1 VELFALNAVIVN
13 QGGAGLLAAAPA
25 ALQTASL
32 QVKQEMLTDTSDQL
46 ARRVDMN
53 SHAAT
58 FVLPYFC
65 QQVTTNTVSAGSNS
79 TSLTGFRA
87 GEIRQIILW
96 YQPTTA
102 AGAAGITTPGSGN
115 YQPLLWQQISDVV
128 LTYNGE
134 VFNRFDSGVG
144 QLWNLVED
152 QKASVVNNMA
162 VPNSG
167 SAGST
172 ATIMYYTKLDFA
184 QVYSPLG
191 RESTLVHGKPVLNA
205 VVNLTFTAPAAGTL
219 FAMYLYNASLL
230 CSRGSAEYIF

>member
-1 VELFALNAVIVN
+1 MVN
-13 QGGAGLLAAAPA
+13 QGGTGLLAAAPA

-65 QQVTTNTVSAGSNS
+65 QQVTTNIANSGSNS
-79 TSLTGFRA
+79 VSLTGFRA
-87 GEIRQIILW
+87 GEVKQIVLW
-96 YQPTTA
+96 FQPTTA
-102 AGAAGITTPGSGN
+102 AGQAGITTPGSGN
-115 YQPLLWQQISDVV
+115 YQPLLWQPITDVV

-134 VFNRFDSGVG
+134 VFNRFDSGSSE
-144 QLWNLVED
+144 LWNMIED
-152 QKASVVNNMA
+152 QKSSVVNNLS
-162 VPNSG
+162 VPNAGSSG
-167 SAGST
+167 SNPLT
-172 ATIMYYTKLDFA
+172 ARYVKLDFA

>member
-1 VELFALNAVIVN
+1 
-13 QGGAGLLAAAPA
+13 
-25 ALQTASL
+25 
-32 QVKQEMLTDTSDQL
+32 MLTDTSDQL

-65 QQVTTNTVSAGSNS
+65 QQVTTNVANS
-79 TSLTGFRA
+79 GANSVSLTGFRA
-87 GEIRQIILW
+87 GEVKQIVLW
-96 YQPTTA
+96 FQPTTA
-102 AGAAGITTPGSGN
+102 AGQAGITSPGSGN
-115 YQPLLWQQISDVV
+115 YQPLLWQQITDVI

-134 VFNRFDSGVG
+134 VFNRFDAGTN

-152 QKASVVNNMA
+152 QKASVVNNMS
-162 VPNSG
+162 VPNAG
-167 SAGST
+167 AAGSN

-191 RESTLVHGKPVLNA
+191 RESTLVHGKPVLNS
-205 VVNLTFTAPAAGTL
+205 VVNLTFVAPAAGTL

>member
-1 VELFALNAVIVN
+1 MVN
-13 QGGAGLLAAAPA
+13 QGGTGLLAAAPA

-65 QQVTTNTVSAGSNS
+65 QQVTTNIANAGSNS
-79 TSLTGFRA
+79 ISLTGFRA
-87 GEIRQIILW
+87 GEVKQIVIW
-96 YQPTTA
+96 FQPTTA
-102 AGAAGITTPGSGN
+102 VGAAGITSPGSGN
-115 YQPLLWQQISDVV
+115 YQPLYWQQITDVV

-134 VFNRFDSGVG
+134 VFNRFDAGTN
-144 QLWNLVED
+144 QLWNIVED
-152 QKASVVNNMA
+152 QKSSVVNSMT
-162 VPNSG
+162 VPNAAAPG
-167 SAGST
+167 SNPVA
-172 ATIMYYTKLDFA
+172 MYYTKLDFA